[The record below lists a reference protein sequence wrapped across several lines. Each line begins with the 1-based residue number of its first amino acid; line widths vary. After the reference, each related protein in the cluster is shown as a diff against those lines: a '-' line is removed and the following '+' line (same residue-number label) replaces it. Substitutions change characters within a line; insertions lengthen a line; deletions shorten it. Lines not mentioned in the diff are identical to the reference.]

1 MENINK
7 IEILN
12 EKILLL
18 NNTIDSVRSDIK
30 YLLDLGYVPGEDN
43 GDKQINI
50 SERIEHGYEYINMCM
65 LKISALET
73 EKQALTNQG

>member
-18 NNTIDSVRSDIK
+18 TNTVNSVKSDIK
-30 YLLDLGYVPGEDN
+30 FLLDLGYVPDEDN
-43 GDKQINI
+43 GDKQINVI
-50 SERIEHGYEYINMCM
+50 ERIEHGYKYIDMCM
-65 LKISALET
+65 LKISALEA
-73 EKQALTNQG
+73 ERLALTNQG